1 MGTRPASVKVVA
13 CALRPF
19 PHLPALWA
27 SSRFTE
33 RDTGA
38 RFRGS
43 KRGFSKGQRQLRQ
56 RGEKTPGLAGETM
69 LSMWLSRPLRRKNFW
84 CFNNSSVWE
93 PGKKQNMIC
102 FWNAELFACG
112 NSLCFLK
119 WNIAESWMGKKCSCW
134 VLREKVEGRCVS
146 LDLNKKI
153 PEAQENIHIFG
164 TLFLGLVWC

>member
-102 FWNAELFACG
+102 FWNAELFVLWKQPLL
-112 NSLCFLK
+112 SEMK
-119 WNIAESWMGKKCSCW
+119 YCW
-134 VLREKVEGRCVS
+134 VLDGQKMQLLG
-146 LDLNKKI
+146 
-153 PEAQENIHIFG
+153 AQG
-164 TLFLGLVWC
+164 KGGGKMWQLGFE